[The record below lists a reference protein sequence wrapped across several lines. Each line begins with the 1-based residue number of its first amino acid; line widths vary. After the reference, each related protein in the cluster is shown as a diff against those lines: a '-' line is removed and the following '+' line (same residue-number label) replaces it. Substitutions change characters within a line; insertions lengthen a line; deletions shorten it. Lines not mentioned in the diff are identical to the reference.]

1 MLKQSKMQ
9 KIRLVAL
16 ILLISQPLVHSQAGI
31 HAEIHPL
38 PGRSKY

>member
-16 ILLISQPLVHSQAGI
+16 ILLISQSLVYSQAGI
-31 HAEIHPL
+31 YAEIHLL
-38 PGRSKY
+38 PCRSKY